1 MYGGRN
7 ANKESAKRT
16 LERNINGIGNVKLV
30 FHHELNSMKFYR
42 MYLLENE
49 KYLGYARQH
58 SDGSWTFDN
67 YPTIVIH
74 NTSNSP
80 YAVNITGC

>member
-1 MYGGRN
+1 MYGGSKTN
-7 ANKESAKRT
+7 VESAKRT
-16 LERNINGIGNVKLV
+16 LEPYIDGIGKVKLV
-30 FHHELNSMKFYR
+30 FFQELNSTKVYR

-58 SDGSWTFDN
+58 SDGLWAFDN
-67 YPTIVIH
+67 YPAIVIRK
-74 NTSNSP
+74 TSNSP